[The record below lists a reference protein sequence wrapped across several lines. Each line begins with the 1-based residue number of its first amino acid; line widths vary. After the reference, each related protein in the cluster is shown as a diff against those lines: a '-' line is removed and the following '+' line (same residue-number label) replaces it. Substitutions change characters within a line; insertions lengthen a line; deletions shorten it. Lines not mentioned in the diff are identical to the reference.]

1 VKSEIKKR
9 QKTQQKQDGCR
20 NSPDFAESS
29 RSSSTCG
36 QGAATSAMPKGL
48 RHSVATCRNRLPEQA

>member
-36 QGAATSAMPKGL
+36 QGAATSAAAK
-48 RHSVATCRNRLPEQA
+48 VADIPARPASTAR